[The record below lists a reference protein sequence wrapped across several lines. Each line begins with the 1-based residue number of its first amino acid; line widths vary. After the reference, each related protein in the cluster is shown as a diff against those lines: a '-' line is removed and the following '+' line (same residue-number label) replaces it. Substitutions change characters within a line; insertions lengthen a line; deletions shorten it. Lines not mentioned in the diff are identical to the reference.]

1 MNFFNKD
8 HNKYLVILFS
18 AIMLIIIL
26 IVGRIG
32 QKKAQEKSP
41 EAVQETSQVID
52 RTDTDH
58 TENTTPTEPASAGDS
73 SAPNENSSAS
83 LESSGSSLVLVSSLS
98 AARKY
103 SQLII
108 VSCDGGEAQISMY
121 KNSGD
126 SSTWN
131 QILSSPGYI
140 GSDGVGQASED
151 SCHTPQGIY
160 GFTMAFGNLP
170 DPGSAIPYTQTDANS
185 YWVDDPDSLF
195 YNRFVYVT
203 DASATADNSG
213 ESTSSV
219 VVTKASTTADNTV
232 KSTSSVVVTKASTTV
247 DNTGESTSSVVVTS
261 ASTTANNSG
270 ESTSSVVVTNAST
283 TADNSGVSTS
293 SVVVTN
299 ASTPSAETT
308 VTPDVLVN
316 DPNYLSGRILLSPS
330 IRWNSAENLHD
341 AGYAYNYALALDVN
355 SNCTP
360 GAGSAFFLHCNINK
374 PTQGCI
380 TVPEAVMR
388 DILINIKPDCHIIID
403 TAERLNQY

>member
-73 SAPNENSSAS
+73 SAPKKNSSAS
-83 LESSGSSLVLVSSLS
+83 LESSGSSLVSVSSLS

-121 KNSGD
+121 ENSGD

-203 DASATADNSG
+203 DASATANNSG

-219 VVTKASTTADNTV
+219 VVTK
-232 KSTSSVVVTKASTTV
+232 
-247 DNTGESTSSVVVTS
+247 
-261 ASTTANNSG
+261 
-270 ESTSSVVVTNAST
+270 
-283 TADNSGVSTS
+283 
-293 SVVVTN
+293 

>member
-73 SAPNENSSAS
+73 SAPKENSSAS
-83 LESSGSSLVLVSSLS
+83 LESSESSLVSVSSLS

-121 KNSGD
+121 ENSGD

-203 DASATADNSG
+203 DASTTANNSG
-213 ESTSSV
+213 V
-219 VVTKASTTADNTV
+219 
-232 KSTSSVVVTKASTTV
+232 STSSVVVTKASTTV

-261 ASTTANNSG
+261 
-270 ESTSSVVVTNAST
+270 
-283 TADNSGVSTS
+283 
-293 SVVVTN
+293 

-380 TVPEAVMR
+380 TVPEDVMR

>member
-73 SAPNENSSAS
+73 SAPKENSSAS
-83 LESSGSSLVLVSSLS
+83 LESSGSSLVSVSSLS

-121 KNSGD
+121 ENSGD

-203 DASATADNSG
+203 DASATANNSG

-219 VVTKASTTADNTV
+219 VVTKASTP
-232 KSTSSVVVTKASTTV
+232 SV
-247 DNTGESTSSVVVTS
+247 
-261 ASTTANNSG
+261 
-270 ESTSSVVVTNAST
+270 
-283 TADNSGVSTS
+283 
-293 SVVVTN
+293 
-299 ASTPSAETT
+299 ETT

>member
-58 TENTTPTEPASAGDS
+58 TENTTPTEPSSAGDS
-73 SAPNENSSAS
+73 SAPKENSSAS
-83 LESSGSSLVLVSSLS
+83 LESAESRLVSVSSLS

-121 KNSGD
+121 ENSGD

-203 DASATADNSG
+203 DAS
-213 ESTSSV
+213 
-219 VVTKASTTADNTV
+219 
-232 KSTSSVVVTKASTTV
+232 
-247 DNTGESTSSVVVTS
+247 
-261 ASTTANNSG
+261 TTANNSG
-270 ESTSSVVVTNAST
+270 ESTSSVVVTS
-283 TADNSGVSTS
+283 
-293 SVVVTN
+293 
-299 ASTPSAETT
+299 ASTPSVETT

-380 TVPEAVMR
+380 TVPEDVMR

>member
-52 RTDTDH
+52 TTVTDH

-73 SAPNENSSAS
+73 SAPKDNSSAS
-83 LESSGSSLVLVSSLS
+83 LESSGSSLVSVSSLS

-121 KNSGD
+121 ENSGD

-203 DASATADNSG
+203 DAS
-213 ESTSSV
+213 
-219 VVTKASTTADNTV
+219 
-232 KSTSSVVVTKASTTV
+232 
-247 DNTGESTSSVVVTS
+247 
-261 ASTTANNSG
+261 TTANNSG
-270 ESTSSVVVTNAST
+270 ESTSSVVVTK
-283 TADNSGVSTS
+283 
-293 SVVVTN
+293 

-380 TVPEAVMR
+380 TVPEDVMR

>member
-73 SAPNENSSAS
+73 SAPKENSSAS
-83 LESSGSSLVLVSSLS
+83 LESSGSSLVSVSSLS

-121 KNSGD
+121 ENSGD

-195 YNRFVYVT
+195 YNRFVCVT
-203 DASATADNSG
+203 DATATANNSG

-219 VVTKASTTADNTV
+219 VVTKAST
-232 KSTSSVVVTKASTTV
+232 
-247 DNTGESTSSVVVTS
+247 
-261 ASTTANNSG
+261 
-270 ESTSSVVVTNAST
+270 
-283 TADNSGVSTS
+283 
-293 SVVVTN
+293 
-299 ASTPSAETT
+299 PSAETA

>member
-73 SAPNENSSAS
+73 SAPKKNSSAS
-83 LESSGSSLVLVSSLS
+83 LESSGSSLVSVSSLS
-98 AARKY
+98 VARKY

-121 KNSGD
+121 ENSGD

-203 DASATADNSG
+203 DASA
-213 ESTSSV
+213 
-219 VVTKASTTADNTV
+219 
-232 KSTSSVVVTKASTTV
+232 
-247 DNTGESTSSVVVTS
+247 
-261 ASTTANNSG
+261 
-270 ESTSSVVVTNAST
+270 

>member
-73 SAPNENSSAS
+73 SAPKKNSSAS
-83 LESSGSSLVLVSSLS
+83 LESSGSSLVSVSSLS

-283 TADNSGVSTS
+283 
-293 SVVVTN
+293 
-299 ASTPSAETT
+299 PSAETT

>member
-73 SAPNENSSAS
+73 SAPKDNSSAS
-83 LESSGSSLVLVSSLS
+83 LESSGSRQVSVSSLS

-121 KNSGD
+121 ENSGD

-203 DASATADNSG
+203 DASATANNSG

-219 VVTKASTTADNTV
+219 VVTK
-232 KSTSSVVVTKASTTV
+232 
-247 DNTGESTSSVVVTS
+247 
-261 ASTTANNSG
+261 
-270 ESTSSVVVTNAST
+270 
-283 TADNSGVSTS
+283 
-293 SVVVTN
+293 

>member
-73 SAPNENSSAS
+73 SAPKENSSAS
-83 LESSGSSLVLVSSLS
+83 LESSESSLVSVSSLS

-121 KNSGD
+121 ENSGD

-203 DASATADNSG
+203 DAS
-213 ESTSSV
+213 
-219 VVTKASTTADNTV
+219 
-232 KSTSSVVVTKASTTV
+232 TTV

-261 ASTTANNSG
+261 ASTP
-270 ESTSSVVVTNAST
+270 SV
-283 TADNSGVSTS
+283 
-293 SVVVTN
+293 
-299 ASTPSAETT
+299 ETT

>member
-73 SAPNENSSAS
+73 SAPKENSSAS
-83 LESSGSSLVLVSSLS
+83 LESSGSSLVSVSSLS

-121 KNSGD
+121 ENSGD

-203 DASATADNSG
+203 DASA
-213 ESTSSV
+213 
-219 VVTKASTTADNTV
+219 
-232 KSTSSVVVTKASTTV
+232 
-247 DNTGESTSSVVVTS
+247 
-261 ASTTANNSG
+261 
-270 ESTSSVVVTNAST
+270 

>member
-73 SAPNENSSAS
+73 SAPKENSSAS
-83 LESSGSSLVLVSSLS
+83 LESSGSSLVSVSSLS

-121 KNSGD
+121 ENSGD

-203 DASATADNSG
+203 D
-213 ESTSSV
+213 
-219 VVTKASTTADNTV
+219 
-232 KSTSSVVVTKASTTV
+232 
-247 DNTGESTSSVVVTS
+247 
-261 ASTTANNSG
+261 
-270 ESTSSVVVTNAST
+270 AST

>member
-58 TENTTPTEPASAGDS
+58 TENTTPTEPSSAGDS
-73 SAPNENSSAS
+73 SAPKENSSAS
-83 LESSGSSLVLVSSLS
+83 LESSGSSLVSVSSLS

-121 KNSGD
+121 ENSGD

-203 DASATADNSG
+203 DASTTANNSG
-213 ESTSSV
+213 V
-219 VVTKASTTADNTV
+219 
-232 KSTSSVVVTKASTTV
+232 STSSVVVTKASTTV

-261 ASTTANNSG
+261 ASTP
-270 ESTSSVVVTNAST
+270 SV
-283 TADNSGVSTS
+283 
-293 SVVVTN
+293 
-299 ASTPSAETT
+299 ETT

-380 TVPEAVMR
+380 TVPEDVMR

>member
-73 SAPNENSSAS
+73 SAPKENSSAS
-83 LESSGSSLVLVSSLS
+83 LESSESSLVSVSSLS

-121 KNSGD
+121 ENSGD

-203 DASATADNSG
+203 DAS
-213 ESTSSV
+213 
-219 VVTKASTTADNTV
+219 TTA
-232 KSTSSVVVTKASTTV
+232 

-261 ASTTANNSG
+261 ASTP
-270 ESTSSVVVTNAST
+270 SV
-283 TADNSGVSTS
+283 
-293 SVVVTN
+293 
-299 ASTPSAETT
+299 ETT

>member
-73 SAPNENSSAS
+73 SAPKENSSAS
-83 LESSGSSLVLVSSLS
+83 LESSESSLVSVSSLS

-121 KNSGD
+121 ENSGD

-203 DASATADNSG
+203 DASATANNSG

-232 KSTSSVVVTKASTTV
+232 KSTSSVVVTK
-247 DNTGESTSSVVVTS
+247 
-261 ASTTANNSG
+261 
-270 ESTSSVVVTNAST
+270 
-283 TADNSGVSTS
+283 
-293 SVVVTN
+293 

-380 TVPEAVMR
+380 TVPEDVMR

>member
-73 SAPNENSSAS
+73 SAPKENSSAS
-83 LESSGSSLVLVSSLS
+83 LESSGSSLVSVSSLS

-121 KNSGD
+121 ENSGD

-203 DASATADNSG
+203 DASATADNTG

-219 VVTKASTTADNTV
+219 VVTKASTP
-232 KSTSSVVVTKASTTV
+232 ST
-247 DNTGESTSSVVVTS
+247 
-261 ASTTANNSG
+261 
-270 ESTSSVVVTNAST
+270 
-283 TADNSGVSTS
+283 
-293 SVVVTN
+293 
-299 ASTPSAETT
+299 ETT

-316 DPNYLSGRILLSPS
+316 DPYYLSGRILLSPS

-380 TVPEAVMR
+380 TVPEDVMR

>member
-73 SAPNENSSAS
+73 SAPKENSSAS
-83 LESSGSSLVLVSSLS
+83 LESSESSLVSVSSLS

-121 KNSGD
+121 ENSGD

-203 DASATADNSG
+203 DT
-213 ESTSSV
+213 
-219 VVTKASTTADNTV
+219 
-232 KSTSSVVVTKASTTV
+232 
-247 DNTGESTSSVVVTS
+247 
-261 ASTTANNSG
+261 STTAN
-270 ESTSSVVVTNAST
+270 
-283 TADNSGVSTS
+283 NSGVSTS

>member
-73 SAPNENSSAS
+73 SAPKKNSSAS
-83 LESSGSSLVLVSSLS
+83 LESSGSSLVSVSSLS

-121 KNSGD
+121 ENSGD

-203 DASATADNSG
+203 DAS
-213 ESTSSV
+213 
-219 VVTKASTTADNTV
+219 TTA
-232 KSTSSVVVTKASTTV
+232 

-261 ASTTANNSG
+261 ASTP
-270 ESTSSVVVTNAST
+270 SV
-283 TADNSGVSTS
+283 
-293 SVVVTN
+293 
-299 ASTPSAETT
+299 ETT

>member
-1 MNFFNKD
+1 MNLFNKD

-73 SAPNENSSAS
+73 SAPKENSSAS
-83 LESSGSSLVLVSSLS
+83 LESAESRHVSVSSLS

-108 VSCDGGEAQISMY
+108 VSCDSGEAQISMY
-121 KNSGD
+121 ENSGD

-203 DASATADNSG
+203 DASATANNS
-213 ESTSSV
+213 
-219 VVTKASTTADNTV
+219 
-232 KSTSSVVVTKASTTV
+232 
-247 DNTGESTSSVVVTS
+247 GESTSSVVVTS

-270 ESTSSVVVTNAST
+270 ESTSSVVVTK
-283 TADNSGVSTS
+283 
-293 SVVVTN
+293 

-403 TAERLNQY
+403 TAERLKQY

>member
-73 SAPNENSSAS
+73 SAPKENSSAS
-83 LESSGSSLVLVSSLS
+83 LESSESSLVSVSSLS

-121 KNSGD
+121 ENSGD

-203 DASATADNSG
+203 DAS
-213 ESTSSV
+213 
-219 VVTKASTTADNTV
+219 
-232 KSTSSVVVTKASTTV
+232 
-247 DNTGESTSSVVVTS
+247 
-261 ASTTANNSG
+261 
-270 ESTSSVVVTNAST
+270 T

-299 ASTPSAETT
+299 ASTPSAETA

-380 TVPEAVMR
+380 TVPEDVMR

>member
-73 SAPNENSSAS
+73 SAPKKNSSAS
-83 LESSGSSLVLVSSLS
+83 LESSGSSLVSVSSLS

-121 KNSGD
+121 ENSGD

-203 DASATADNSG
+203 DAS
-213 ESTSSV
+213 
-219 VVTKASTTADNTV
+219 TTADNT
-232 KSTSSVVVTKASTTV
+232 
-247 DNTGESTSSVVVTS
+247 
-261 ASTTANNSG
+261 
-270 ESTSSVVVTNAST
+270 
-283 TADNSGVSTS
+283 GVSTS

>member
-73 SAPNENSSAS
+73 SAPKENSSAS
-83 LESSGSSLVLVSSLS
+83 LESAESRLVSVSSLS

-121 KNSGD
+121 ENSGD

-203 DASATADNSG
+203 DASATANNSG

-219 VVTKASTTADNTV
+219 VVTKASTTA
-232 KSTSSVVVTKASTTV
+232 
-247 DNTGESTSSVVVTS
+247 
-261 ASTTANNSG
+261 NNSG
-270 ESTSSVVVTNAST
+270 ESTSSVVVTK
-283 TADNSGVSTS
+283 
-293 SVVVTN
+293 

-308 VTPDVLVN
+308 LTPDVLVN

-380 TVPEAVMR
+380 TVPEDVMR

>member
-73 SAPNENSSAS
+73 SAPKENSSAS
-83 LESSGSSLVLVSSLS
+83 LESSGSSLVSVSSLS

-121 KNSGD
+121 ENSGD

-203 DASATADNSG
+203 DASATANNSG

-219 VVTKASTTADNTV
+219 VVTK
-232 KSTSSVVVTKASTTV
+232 
-247 DNTGESTSSVVVTS
+247 
-261 ASTTANNSG
+261 
-270 ESTSSVVVTNAST
+270 
-283 TADNSGVSTS
+283 
-293 SVVVTN
+293 

>member
-73 SAPNENSSAS
+73 SAPKENSSAS
-83 LESSGSSLVLVSSLS
+83 LESAESRLVSVSSLS

-121 KNSGD
+121 ENSGD

-203 DASATADNSG
+203 DASTTANNSG
-213 ESTSSV
+213 V
-219 VVTKASTTADNTV
+219 
-232 KSTSSVVVTKASTTV
+232 STSSVVVTKASTTV

-261 ASTTANNSG
+261 ASTP
-270 ESTSSVVVTNAST
+270 SV
-283 TADNSGVSTS
+283 
-293 SVVVTN
+293 
-299 ASTPSAETT
+299 ETT

>member
-58 TENTTPTEPASAGDS
+58 TENTTPTEPSSAGDS
-73 SAPNENSSAS
+73 SAPKENSSAS
-83 LESSGSSLVLVSSLS
+83 LESSGSSLVSVSSLS

-121 KNSGD
+121 ENSGD

-203 DASATADNSG
+203 DASTTANNSG
-213 ESTSSV
+213 VSTSSV

-232 KSTSSVVVTKASTTV
+232 KSTSSVVVTK
-247 DNTGESTSSVVVTS
+247 
-261 ASTTANNSG
+261 
-270 ESTSSVVVTNAST
+270 
-283 TADNSGVSTS
+283 
-293 SVVVTN
+293 

-380 TVPEAVMR
+380 TVPEDVMR

>member
-73 SAPNENSSAS
+73 SAPKKNSSAS
-83 LESSGSSLVLVSSLS
+83 LESSGSSLVSVSSLS

-203 DASATADNSG
+203 DAS
-213 ESTSSV
+213 
-219 VVTKASTTADNTV
+219 TTADNT
-232 KSTSSVVVTKASTTV
+232 
-247 DNTGESTSSVVVTS
+247 GE
-261 ASTTANNSG
+261 
-270 ESTSSVVVTNAST
+270 
-283 TADNSGVSTS
+283 STS

-299 ASTPSAETT
+299 ASTPSAETA

>member
-73 SAPNENSSAS
+73 SAPKENSSAS
-83 LESSGSSLVLVSSLS
+83 LESSGSSLVSVSSLS

-121 KNSGD
+121 ENSGD

-140 GSDGVGQASED
+140 GSDGVAQASED

-203 DASATADNSG
+203 DAS
-213 ESTSSV
+213 
-219 VVTKASTTADNTV
+219 
-232 KSTSSVVVTKASTTV
+232 
-247 DNTGESTSSVVVTS
+247 
-261 ASTTANNSG
+261 TTAN
-270 ESTSSVVVTNAST
+270 
-283 TADNSGVSTS
+283 NSGVSTS

-380 TVPEAVMR
+380 TVPEDVMR

>member
-73 SAPNENSSAS
+73 SAPKENSSAS

-98 AARKY
+98 VARKY

-121 KNSGD
+121 ENSGD

-203 DASATADNSG
+203 DASATANNSG

-283 TADNSGVSTS
+283 
-293 SVVVTN
+293 
-299 ASTPSAETT
+299 PSAETA

>member
-1 MNFFNKD
+1 MNLFNKD

-73 SAPNENSSAS
+73 SAPKENSSAS
-83 LESSGSSLVLVSSLS
+83 LESSGSSLVSVSSLS

-108 VSCDGGEAQISMY
+108 VGCDGGGAQISMY
-121 KNSGD
+121 ENSGD

-213 ESTSSV
+213 V
-219 VVTKASTTADNTV
+219 
-232 KSTSSVVVTKASTTV
+232 
-247 DNTGESTSSVVVTS
+247 STSSVVVTS

-270 ESTSSVVVTNAST
+270 ESTSSVVVTK
-283 TADNSGVSTS
+283 
-293 SVVVTN
+293 

-330 IRWNSAENLHD
+330 IHWNSAENLHD

-380 TVPEAVMR
+380 TVPEDVMR

-403 TAERLNQY
+403 TAERLKQY

>member
-73 SAPNENSSAS
+73 SAPKENSSAS

-121 KNSGD
+121 ENSGD

-203 DASATADNSG
+203 DASATANNSG

-219 VVTKASTTADNTV
+219 VVTKASTP
-232 KSTSSVVVTKASTTV
+232 SV
-247 DNTGESTSSVVVTS
+247 
-261 ASTTANNSG
+261 
-270 ESTSSVVVTNAST
+270 
-283 TADNSGVSTS
+283 
-293 SVVVTN
+293 
-299 ASTPSAETT
+299 ETT

>member
-73 SAPNENSSAS
+73 SAPKKNSSAS
-83 LESSGSSLVLVSSLS
+83 LESSGSSLVSVSSLS

-203 DASATADNSG
+203 DASTTADNTG

-232 KSTSSVVVTKASTTV
+232 KSTSSVVVTKAS
-247 DNTGESTSSVVVTS
+247 
-261 ASTTANNSG
+261 A
-270 ESTSSVVVTNAST
+270 

>member
-73 SAPNENSSAS
+73 SAPKENSSAS
-83 LESSGSSLVLVSSLS
+83 LESSESSLVSVSSLS

-121 KNSGD
+121 ENSGD

-203 DASATADNSG
+203 DASATANNSG

-219 VVTKASTTADNTV
+219 VVTKASTP
-232 KSTSSVVVTKASTTV
+232 SV
-247 DNTGESTSSVVVTS
+247 
-261 ASTTANNSG
+261 
-270 ESTSSVVVTNAST
+270 
-283 TADNSGVSTS
+283 
-293 SVVVTN
+293 
-299 ASTPSAETT
+299 ETT

>member
-73 SAPNENSSAS
+73 SAPKENSSAS
-83 LESSGSSLVLVSSLS
+83 LESSGSSLVSVSSLS

-121 KNSGD
+121 ENSGD

-219 VVTKASTTADNTV
+219 VVTKAST
-232 KSTSSVVVTKASTTV
+232 
-247 DNTGESTSSVVVTS
+247 
-261 ASTTANNSG
+261 
-270 ESTSSVVVTNAST
+270 
-283 TADNSGVSTS
+283 
-293 SVVVTN
+293 
-299 ASTPSAETT
+299 PSAETA

>member
-73 SAPNENSSAS
+73 SAPKENSSAS
-83 LESSGSSLVLVSSLS
+83 LESSESSLVSVSSLS

-121 KNSGD
+121 ENSGD

-203 DASATADNSG
+203 DASTTANNSG

-219 VVTKASTTADNTV
+219 VVTKAST
-232 KSTSSVVVTKASTTV
+232 
-247 DNTGESTSSVVVTS
+247 
-261 ASTTANNSG
+261 
-270 ESTSSVVVTNAST
+270 
-283 TADNSGVSTS
+283 
-293 SVVVTN
+293 
-299 ASTPSAETT
+299 PSAETA

>member
-1 MNFFNKD
+1 
-8 HNKYLVILFS
+8 
-18 AIMLIIIL
+18 
-26 IVGRIG
+26 
-32 QKKAQEKSP
+32 
-41 EAVQETSQVID
+41 
-52 RTDTDH
+52 
-58 TENTTPTEPASAGDS
+58 
-73 SAPNENSSAS
+73 
-83 LESSGSSLVLVSSLS
+83 
-98 AARKY
+98 
-103 SQLII
+103 
-108 VSCDGGEAQISMY
+108 MY
-121 KNSGD
+121 ENSGD

-203 DASATADNSG
+203 D
-213 ESTSSV
+213 
-219 VVTKASTTADNTV
+219 
-232 KSTSSVVVTKASTTV
+232 
-247 DNTGESTSSVVVTS
+247 
-261 ASTTANNSG
+261 
-270 ESTSSVVVTNAST
+270 
-283 TADNSGVSTS
+283 
-293 SVVVTN
+293 

>member
-58 TENTTPTEPASAGDS
+58 TENTTPTEPSSAGDS
-73 SAPNENSSAS
+73 SALKENSSAS
-83 LESSGSSLVLVSSLS
+83 LESSGSSLVSVSSLS

-121 KNSGD
+121 ENSGD

-203 DASATADNSG
+203 DASATADNTG

-219 VVTKASTTADNTV
+219 VVTKASTP
-232 KSTSSVVVTKASTTV
+232 ST
-247 DNTGESTSSVVVTS
+247 
-261 ASTTANNSG
+261 
-270 ESTSSVVVTNAST
+270 
-283 TADNSGVSTS
+283 
-293 SVVVTN
+293 
-299 ASTPSAETT
+299 ETT

-316 DPNYLSGRILLSPS
+316 DPYYLSGRILLSPS

-380 TVPEAVMR
+380 TVPEDVMR

>member
-73 SAPNENSSAS
+73 SAPKENSSAS
-83 LESSGSSLVLVSSLS
+83 LESSGSSLVSVSSLS

-121 KNSGD
+121 ENSGD

-203 DASATADNSG
+203 DAS
-213 ESTSSV
+213 
-219 VVTKASTTADNTV
+219 
-232 KSTSSVVVTKASTTV
+232 
-247 DNTGESTSSVVVTS
+247 
-261 ASTTANNSG
+261 TTANNS
-270 ESTSSVVVTNAST
+270 A
-283 TADNSGVSTS
+283 VSTS

-299 ASTPSAETT
+299 ASTPSAETA

-403 TAERLNQY
+403 TAEQLNQY

>member
-73 SAPNENSSAS
+73 SAPKENSSAS
-83 LESSGSSLVLVSSLS
+83 LESSESSLVSVSSLS

-121 KNSGD
+121 ENSGD

-170 DPGSAIPYTQTDANS
+170 DPGSAIPYTQIDANS

-203 DASATADNSG
+203 DAS
-213 ESTSSV
+213 
-219 VVTKASTTADNTV
+219 TTAN
-232 KSTSSVVVTKASTTV
+232 
-247 DNTGESTSSVVVTS
+247 NTGESTSSVVVTS
-261 ASTTANNSG
+261 ASTP
-270 ESTSSVVVTNAST
+270 SV
-283 TADNSGVSTS
+283 
-293 SVVVTN
+293 
-299 ASTPSAETT
+299 ETT

>member
-52 RTDTDH
+52 TTVTDH

-73 SAPNENSSAS
+73 SAPKENSSAS
-83 LESSGSSLVLVSSLS
+83 LESSGSSLVSVSSLS

-121 KNSGD
+121 ENSGD

-203 DASATADNSG
+203 DASATANNSG
-213 ESTSSV
+213 VSTSSV
-219 VVTKASTTADNTV
+219 VVTKASTTADNTGV
-232 KSTSSVVVTKASTTV
+232 
-247 DNTGESTSSVVVTS
+247 STSSVVVTS
-261 ASTTANNSG
+261 ASA
-270 ESTSSVVVTNAST
+270 

-380 TVPEAVMR
+380 TVPEDVMR

>member
-73 SAPNENSSAS
+73 SAPKENSSAS
-83 LESSGSSLVLVSSLS
+83 LESSESSLVSVSSLS

-121 KNSGD
+121 ENSGD

-203 DASATADNSG
+203 DAS
-213 ESTSSV
+213 
-219 VVTKASTTADNTV
+219 
-232 KSTSSVVVTKASTTV
+232 
-247 DNTGESTSSVVVTS
+247 
-261 ASTTANNSG
+261 TTANNSG
-270 ESTSSVVVTNAST
+270 ESTSSVVVTS
-283 TADNSGVSTS
+283 
-293 SVVVTN
+293 
-299 ASTPSAETT
+299 ASTPSVETT